1 MKKAVYVLLAVVLLA
16 AGGAWLAYNSL
27 DVIVTWAL
35 EHYGPDVTG
44 TPVHVAEVKIS
55 PRDGQGRMRGLEIG
69 NPPGFSAPRALRVA
83 TARIS
88 LDPATIRADVVHVR
102 ELVLDGA
109 EITYERGAKVTN
121 LDVIQERISAYV
133 KRLQAADGDASSATA
148 GGKPRADRR
157 RFIVDT
163 LVIKGVHVTMTSA
176 GLKGQGLGFDLPDL
190 ELSDVGRRR
199 GGLTGSELAE
209 VVANA
214 LQQRIAQKLLTN
226 LDLLRKGGVEG
237 AIDALKGLLK

>member
-1 MKKAVYVLLAVVLLA
+1 MKKALYALLAVVVVA
-16 AGGAWLAYNSL
+16 AAGAWLAYNSL
-27 DVIVTWAL
+27 DVLVAWTL

-44 TPVHVAEVKIS
+44 TAVHVAEVKIS
-55 PRDGQGRMRGLEIG
+55 PRDGRGHVRGLELG
-69 NPPGFSAPRALRVA
+69 NPPGFGAPRALRLAMV
-83 TARIS
+83 RVE
-88 LDPATIRADVVHVR
+88 LDPATITADVVHVR

-109 EITYERGAKVTN
+109 EVTYERGSKVTN

-133 KRLQAADGDASSATA
+133 KRLQATENTGSTPTGD
-148 GGKPRADRR
+148 KPRSARR
-157 RFIVDT
+157 RVIVGR
-163 LVIKGVHVTMTSA
+163 LVIRGVHVTMTNSA
-176 GLKGQGLGFDLPDL
+176 LKGQGLGFDLPDL

-209 VVANA
+209 VVASA

-226 LDLLRKGGVEG
+226 LELLRKGGVEG

>member
-1 MKKAVYVLLAVVLLA
+1 MKKALYALAAVVLA
-16 AGGAWLAYNSL
+16 AAAGAWLAYNSL
-27 DVIVTWAL
+27 DLIVAWAL

-55 PRDGQGRMRGLEIG
+55 PRDGQGRVRGLEIG
-69 NPPGFSAPRALRVA
+69 NPPGFGAPRALRLV
-83 TARIS
+83 TARIA
-88 LDPATIRADVVHVR
+88 LDPATITADVVHVR

-109 EITYERGAKVTN
+109 EVTYERGSKVTN

-133 KRLQAADGDASSATA
+133 KRVQAADDADGARGGD
-148 GGKPRADRR
+148 KPRSERR
-157 RFIVDT
+157 RFIVDR

-176 GLKGQGLGFDLPDL
+176 VLKGQGLGFDLPDL
-190 ELSDVGRRR
+190 ELADVGRRR

-209 VVANA
+209 VVASA

-226 LDLLRKGGVEG
+226 LDYLRKGGVEG
-237 AIDALKGLLK
+237 ALDALKGLLK

>member
-1 MKKAVYVLLAVVLLA
+1 MKKALYALLAVAVVA
-16 AGGAWLAYNSL
+16 AAGAWLAYNSL
-27 DVIVTWAL
+27 DVLVAWTL

-55 PRDGQGRMRGLEIG
+55 PRDGQGHVRGLELG
-69 NPPGFSAPRALRVA
+69 NPPGFSAPRALRLATVRVA
-83 TARIS
+83 
-88 LDPATIRADVVHVR
+88 LDPATITADVVHVR

-109 EITYERGAKVTN
+109 EVTYERGSKVTN

-133 KRLQAADGDASSATA
+133 KRLQATEDGGSTPSGD
-148 GGKPRADRR
+148 KPRSARR
-157 RFIVDT
+157 RFIVDR
-163 LVIKGVHVTMTSA
+163 LVIRGVHVTMTNSA
-176 GLKGQGLGFDLPDL
+176 LKGQGLGFDLPDL

-209 VVANA
+209 VVASA

-226 LDLLRKGGVEG
+226 LDLLRRGGVEG

>member
-1 MKKAVYVLLAVVLLA
+1 MRKALYVLAAVALVAA
-16 AGGAWLAYNSL
+16 AGAWIAYNSL
-27 DVIVTWAL
+27 DFVVRWAL

-55 PRDGQGRMRGLEIG
+55 PRDGMGGLRGLEIG
-69 NPPGFSAPRALRVA
+69 NPPGFSAPRALRLA
-83 TARIS
+83 NARVS
-88 LDPATIRADVVHVR
+88 LDPATITADVVHVR

-109 EITYERGAKVTN
+109 EVTYERGSKVTN
-121 LDVIQERISAYV
+121 LDVIQEHISAYV
-133 KRLQAADGDASSATA
+133 KRLQATDSPGGASP
-148 GGKPRADRR
+148 GEKPRSDRR
-157 RFIVDT
+157 RFIIDR
-163 LVIKGVHVTMTSA
+163 LVIRGVHATMTGA
-176 GLKGQGLGFDLPDL
+176 GLRGQGIGFDIPDI

-209 VVANA
+209 VVAGA

-226 LDLLRKGGVEG
+226 LDLLRRGGVEG

>member
-1 MKKAVYVLLAVVLLA
+1 MKKALYAVVAVLVVA
-16 AGGAWLAYNSL
+16 AAGAWLAYNSL

-55 PRDGQGRMRGLEIG
+55 PRDGQGRVRGLEIG
-69 NPPGFSAPRALRVA
+69 NPPGFSASRALRLSTV
-83 TARIS
+83 RIS
-88 LDPATIRADVVHVR
+88 LDPATITADVVHVR

-109 EITYERGAKVTN
+109 EITYERGSKVTN

-133 KRLQAADGDASSATA
+133 KRLQATDDA
-148 GGKPRADRR
+148 GGGAKGDKPRADRR
-157 RFIVDT
+157 RFIVDR
-163 LVIKGVHVTMTSA
+163 LAIKGVHVTMTSA
-176 GLKGQGLGFDLPDL
+176 GLKGQGIGFDLPDL
-190 ELSDVGRRR
+190 ELADVGRRR

-226 LDLLRKGGVEG
+226 LDALRKGGVEG

>member
-1 MKKAVYVLLAVVLLA
+1 MRKALYALVALAVVA
-16 AGGAWLAYNSL
+16 AAGAWLAYGSL
-27 DVIVTWAL
+27 GVIVAWAL

-55 PRDGQGRMRGLEIG
+55 PRDGQGRVRGLEIG
-69 NPPGFSAPRALRVA
+69 NPPGFSAPRALRLA
-83 TARIS
+83 TARVS
-88 LDPATIRADVVHVR
+88 LDPATLTADVVHVR

-109 EITYERGAKVTN
+109 EITYERGSKVTN
-121 LDVIQERISAYV
+121 LDVIQERIASYV
-133 KRLQAADGDASSATA
+133 KRLQATDEPGRGTGD
-148 GGKPRADRR
+148 KPRSARR
-157 RFIVDT
+157 RFIVDR
-163 LVIKGVHVTMTSA
+163 LVIQGVHVTMTSA
-176 GLKGQGLGFDLPDL
+176 ALKGQGLGFDLPDL
-190 ELSDVGRRR
+190 ELADVGRRR

-226 LDLLRKGGVEG
+226 LELLRRGGVEG

>member
-1 MKKAVYVLLAVVLLA
+1 MKKAFYVLLAVLLLA

-27 DVIVTWAL
+27 DVIVAWTL

-55 PRDGQGRMRGLEIG
+55 PRDGQGRIRGLELG
-69 NPPGFSAPRALRVA
+69 NPPGFSAPRSVRIA
-83 TARIS
+83 TARIA
-88 LDPATIRADVVHVR
+88 LDPATITADVVRVR

-109 EITYERGAKVTN
+109 EITYERGSKVTN

-133 KRLQAADGDASSATA
+133 KRLQSADGESVGST
-148 GGKPRADRR
+148 GTKPRADRR
-157 RFIVDT
+157 RFIVDR

-176 GLKGQGLGFDLPDL
+176 GLRGQGIGFDLPDL
-190 ELSDVGRRR
+190 ELSDVGKRR